1 MKRVL
6 LYIRRRWKR
15 ILVYAVLLFAAF
27 VFLLPIWVAIV
38 TSLKPWSEIG
48 VTNPLAPPKSPT
60 LDAYSEALSKL
71 GRPLLNSLIF
81 VSGAVLCSVVIG
93 SWMGY
98 VFSKQRFKYKNILFM
113 VLIAGTFLPYT
124 TIVFPLFRTMSDLG
138 LTFTLPGMVFVHTV
152 YGIPICTLL
161 FRNFYTHIPNDR
173 IEKAR
178 KKGASD
184 WEIYRKII
192 LPASKPAIISVM
204 IYQFTSIWNDFLF
217 GLVLGGAESQAMP
230 VTVGLFG
237 MMGGLGR
244 WNLLMAGVILTV
256 LPLLVIYALLHR
268 YFMMAI
274 VEEEEEELPKKI

>member
-6 LYIRRRWKR
+6 GLIQARWKR
-15 ILVYAVLLFAAF
+15 ILIYVFLIAFAV
-27 VFLLPIWVAIV
+27 VFLLPIWVALMASIKPMGEIE
-38 TSLKPWSEIG
+38 TS
-48 VTNPLAPPKSPT
+48 NPLSPPRSPT
-60 LDAYSEALSKL
+60 LDAYREALERL
-71 GRPLLNSLIF
+71 GRPLLNSLAF
-81 VSGAVLCSVVIG
+81 TVGAVLCSVLIG

-98 VFSKQRFKYKNILFM
+98 VFSKHRFRYKEILFM
-113 VLIAGTFLPYT
+113 ILIAGTFLPYT
-124 TIVFPLFRTMSDLG
+124 TIIFPLFRTMGTLG
-138 LTFTLPGMVFVHTV
+138 LVGSIPGMVFVHTV

-173 IEKAR
+173 IERFK

-230 VTVGLFG
+230 VTVALFG
-237 MMGGLGR
+237 IKSGFFR
-244 WNLLMAGVILTV
+244 WNLLMASAIVVIL
-256 LPLLVIYALLHR
+256 PLIVIYVLLHR
-268 YFMMAI
+268 YFVMAV
-274 VEEEEEELPKKI
+274 VEEES